1 VPRPGADPFGVQIPD
16 RNRAPQWDSALAG
29 KFLGRYIRHASS
41 QVAPSIRALAI
52 AMVLTSFR
60 TLLMAPV
67 G

>member
-1 VPRPGADPFGVQIPD
+1 VPWPCADPFGVRFPD
-16 RNRAPQWDSALAG
+16 RNCAPQWDSAFAG

-41 QVAPSIRALAI
+41 QVAPAIRALAI
-52 AMVLTSFR
+52 AMVLTSFW